1 CGKSFT
7 QKSGLNRHKKIHTD
21 ERPYQCEFDN
31 CKKRIGDTQLGV
43 PTQCILLKRLARKNG
58 IDQYIC
64 NFPNCTRSFSDSSA
78 FKRHK
83 RTHSGEKPYKC

>member
-31 CKKRIGDTQLGV
+31 CKKRFRERFKLTTHQR
-43 PTQCILLKRLARKNG
+43 ILYNIKP
-58 IDQYIC
+58 YIC
-64 NFPNCTRSFSDSSA
+64 NFPNCTRSFSDIVNISENGN
-78 FKRHK
+78 KRHK
-83 RTHSGEKPYKC
+83 RTHSGEKPYK